1 MNSIIYLYY
10 IIIIYYQKELKHQKQ
25 KEVEYREE
33 LRLQSLK
40 EADHLDQI
48 ERLKI
53 QLFGRKTEKWSQIEK
68 DQGILFNEIE
78 VPCKKILRNPKEQV
92 FLRLSKAIRERKREE
107 NRFLSIF
114 PELQCYTTFPS
125 LRKSVLVVMG

>member
-10 IIIIYYQKELKHQKQ
+10 RIIIYYQKELKHQKQ

-33 LRLQSLK
+33 LRLRRLK
-40 EADHLDQI
+40 EADQI

-107 NRFLSIF
+107 TVS
-114 PELQCYTTFPS
+114 
-125 LRKSVLVVMG
+125 

>member
-33 LRLQSLK
+33 LRLRRLK

-68 DQGILFNEIE
+68 DQGILFN
-78 VPCKKILRNPKEQV
+78 V
-92 FLRLSKAIRERKREE
+92 SSA
-107 NRFLSIF
+107 
-114 PELQCYTTFPS
+114 
-125 LRKSVLVVMG
+125 